1 MALETLHLINFLNEI
16 LLSSFFV
23 CATNRQRRL
32 LVSAEHKI
40 KATNQKIAAG
50 RLKTEESCLHHLP
63 TLRGKKIVQ
72 RFLFVGRGNN
82 SRRRTANFISFLYIH
97 RPVAEF
103 FGETKF
109 RDVQL
114 RVLLLRGNLFRRRC
128 LTWRMKLVP

>member
-103 FGETKF
+103 CVKPNSVMYSYEFYCCEAIYSG
-109 RDVQL
+109 V
-114 RVLLLRGNLFRRRC
+114 VVSPGG
-128 LTWRMKLVP
+128 